1 MPPDPSHPAPPDPL
15 RQRLGGLV
23 AESTRLRHAGLD
35 LRKLDDARRRP
46 APQST
51 ERARLELAELLQAA
65 EQEASQLTGSWL
77 LTACSTATIRQTEA
91 AFAHAEARGS
101 LPATPD
107 GEHPGLITLR
117 FEGQEDTESNSAHAL
132 RLACSETETFVL
144 HATAA
149 EGNQGAPGL
158 RAERVDCLRDPLL
171 LILRPTPGPDS
182 EALLTKIANGETVS
196 LAARPAR
203 HPALRR
209 VTALKRLL
217 QRWEASH
224 LPLLNLFNPEAKSW
238 GDAQAL
244 NVGEEASA
252 WLLLAPGEASAR
264 EFVRKA
270 IGSPDFALL
279 EAAAGPARVRAAA
292 ELILQCLRRGQRVL
306 LTATDSPELEAVLA
320 ATQTHPDGAHLTAPL
335 RLLAPGEGATTKFQ
349 PHLLES
355 QVARLRQVGPVML
368 KRDEAER
375 VAVAAANLTYGTNAG
390 LAQHPA
396 LRPAALAHDAAG
408 YDQLIVL
415 SAETLTFADF
425 LPLAVH
431 AAKWTLLG
439 TAAGQPTS
447 PARLELAA
455 LVAAEAT
462 QAGRF
467 AELQAE
473 LAYKA
478 CVGKDGS
485 ADDEDAELADAYGR
499 RKVLLVLET
508 PGDEARALAAAVQ
521 HLRQR
526 QLTVAVCPAAEA
538 TADAWAAPAPELN
551 VIVTTRGCIEQTDL
565 LARLSTDFRLVVTDA
580 PSALFAALA
589 ARMKAPKTRGRA
601 AKPRPVI
608 LLSWS
613 LRTAANLRGLHDRRT
628 DEAARGEFAR
638 ALLLDLRCIF
648 PFEKPLWEPRAL
660 LTLMERTLPSVFTV
674 LHDGVQAD
682 TGTGRSELVYHS
694 GLPRGSSLHSRLEVL
709 R

>member
-1 MPPDPSHPAPPDPL
+1 M
-15 RQRLGGLV
+15 
-23 AESTRLRHAGLD
+23 E
-35 LRKLDDARRRP
+35 LRKLEDPRRRP
-46 APQST
+46 APQAT
-51 ERARLELAELLQAA
+51 ERASQALAELLHAA
-65 EQEASQLTGSWL
+65 EQEVNRLTGAWL
-77 LTACSTATIRQTEA
+77 VVPCSAATIRQTEA

-101 LPATPD
+101 LPPTAD

-117 FEGQEDTESNSAHAL
+117 FEGQEDGESNPTHAL
-132 RLACSETETFVL
+132 QVACSETETFVL

-171 LILRPTPGPDS
+171 LILRPTPGPES

-196 LAARPAR
+196 LSAHPSR

-209 VTALKRLL
+209 VTALRRLL
-217 QRWEASH
+217 QRWESSH

-244 NVGEEASA
+244 NVGEEAST
-252 WLLLAPGEASAR
+252 WHLLAPGEATAR

-279 EAAAGPARVRAAA
+279 EATAGPARIRAAA
-292 ELILQCLRRGQRVL
+292 ELILQCLRRGQRIL
-306 LTATDSPELEAVLA
+306 LTATDSHELEAVFA
-320 ATQTHPDGAHLTAPL
+320 ATQTHPEGARLTAPL
-335 RLLAPGEGATTKFQ
+335 RFLAPGEAAAAKSQ
-349 PHLLES
+349 PHVLET
-355 QVARLRQVGPVML
+355 QVARLRQVGPVRL
-368 KRDEAER
+368 QRDEAER

-390 LAQHPA
+390 LSQHPA
-396 LRPAALAHDAAG
+396 LRPANGAHDAEG

-439 TAAGQPTS
+439 TVAGQPSS
-447 PARLELAA
+447 PGRLELAT
-455 LVAAEAT
+455 LVAAEAE

-508 PGDEARALAAAVQ
+508 PGDETRALAAAVQ

-526 QLTVAVCPAAEA
+526 QLTVAVCPPAEA
-538 TADAWAAPAPELN
+538 TADGWAAPAPELN
-551 VIVTTRGCIEQTDL
+551 VIVTTRGCIERTDL

-580 PSALFAALA
+580 PSPLFAALA

-613 LRTAANLRGLHDRRT
+613 LRTAANLRGLHDQRT
-628 DEAARGEFAR
+628 DEAARGDHAR

-660 LTLMERTLPSVFTV
+660 LTLQERALTSVFAV
-674 LHDGVQAD
+674 LHHGVQAD